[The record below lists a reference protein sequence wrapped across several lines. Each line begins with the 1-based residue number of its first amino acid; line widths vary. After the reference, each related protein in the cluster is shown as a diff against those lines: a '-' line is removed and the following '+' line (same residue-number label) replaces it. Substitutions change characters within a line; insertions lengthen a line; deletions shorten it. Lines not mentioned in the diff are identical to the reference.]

1 MDSNRRVCNWI
12 SYTVFL
18 FGYMTGTVL
27 PGKNP
32 TTSFNLECTYDFDQL
47 MQCQLELQ
55 NCTEYSMTLPAGYAS
70 EENCTVQQCGIGKCC
85 CSFKLMRVLGEI
97 LTAKVWKDGN
107 IMESKAIN
115 VTESIKPKTP
125 EIKSVTESE
134 GNFEVRW
141 TSNITGFLND
151 YMTAELTYYKKGETE
166 KTSEH
171 FKPVTTTDGL
181 NYYVIKGQDLDPSSA
196 YVVSVKS
203 FLSLSDK
210 FSDSSEEWEF
220 ETGPSHHNL
229 MLVIIITL
237 SIAAVILSVAKYG
250 CYAKLRKIYYDAV
263 PKATNPS
270 FLNINPSEQK
280 VRQVLKLE
288 DFITTPICV
297 ETLIPDDSELG
308 SKMSLTDTSCGSLQ
322 QSSGISTG
330 SSDLSYTNTE
340 SPVAVNGEPSIAKA
354 AKNELCKIFPN
365 ICPILPVS
373 TSLPAQSNNTQGS
386 ELLSE
391 TGPGVSAF
399 ENKTYS
405 FLIPGCL
412 HQTMTDKLKTQ
423 GTAEMLCDSN
433 YHPSNSGME
442 RCPDHQVPA
451 CQVPAQLSGI
461 SPSAVSPLLST
472 AMSYQEVPI
481 CVPIG
486 SHSVLAVDDDYQ
498 EIPSLVREPD
508 VSLLEHRNTEHKEH
522 LDKLEEESL
531 RKSPE
536 SILSPVVPVQ
546 DGQRVSELQV
556 PTFCFTST
564 NCSVPIITESG
575 YQSV

>member
-1 MDSNRRVCNWI
+1 
-12 SYTVFL
+12 
-18 FGYMTGTVL
+18 
-27 PGKNP
+27 
-32 TTSFNLECTYDFDQL
+32 
-47 MQCQLELQ
+47 
-55 NCTEYSMTLPAGYAS
+55 
-70 EENCTVQQCGIGKCC
+70 
-85 CSFKLMRVLGEI
+85 
-97 LTAKVWKDGN
+97 
-107 IMESKAIN
+107 
-115 VTESIKPKTP
+115 
-125 EIKSVTESE
+125 
-134 GNFEVRW
+134 
-141 TSNITGFLND
+141 
-151 YMTAELTYYKKGETE
+151 
-166 KTSEH
+166 
-171 FKPVTTTDGL
+171 
-181 NYYVIKGQDLDPSSA
+181 
-196 YVVSVKS
+196 
-203 FLSLSDK
+203 
-210 FSDSSEEWEF
+210 
-220 ETGPSHHNL
+220 
-229 MLVIIITL
+229 
-237 SIAAVILSVAKYG
+237 
-250 CYAKLRKIYYDAV
+250 
-263 PKATNPS
+263 
-270 FLNINPSEQK
+270 
-280 VRQVLKLE
+280 
-288 DFITTPICV
+288 
-297 ETLIPDDSELG
+297 
-308 SKMSLTDTSCGSLQ
+308 MSLTDTSCGSLQ

-386 ELLSE
+386 ELFSE

-412 HQTMTDKLKTQ
+412 HQTMTDKLNTQ

-451 CQVPAQLSGI
+451 CQVPVQLSGI

>member
-1 MDSNRRVCNWI
+1 MDSNRQVCNWI
-12 SYTVFL
+12 SYTVLL
-18 FGYMTGTVL
+18 FGYITATVL

-32 TTSFNLECTYDFDQL
+32 TIGFNIECTYDFVQV
-47 MQCQLELQ
+47 MQCELELQ
-55 NCTEYSMTLPAGYAS
+55 NCTEYSMTLQDD
-70 EENCTVQQCGIGKCC
+70 ENCTVQQCGIGKCC
-85 CSFKLMRVLGEI
+85 YSFTVMRVLGET

-115 VTESIKPKTP
+115 VTESIKPRTP
-125 EIKSVTESE
+125 TIKSVNESK
-134 GNFEVRW
+134 GNFEVMW
-141 TSNITGFLND
+141 TSEMEGFLNNE
-151 YMTAELTYYKKGETE
+151 MTAELTYYKKGETE
-166 KTSEH
+166 KTSGR
-171 FKPVTTTDGL
+171 FKPATVDGL

-203 FLSLSDK
+203 FLSLSGK

-220 ETGPSHHNL
+220 KTGPSRHNL

-263 PKATNPS
+263 PKTTNPS

-280 VRQVLKLE
+280 VLKLE
-288 DFITTPICV
+288 HFIIAPISV

-308 SKMSLTDTSCGSLQ
+308 SKMALTDTSCGSLQ
-322 QSSGISTG
+322 QSSGVSTG

-340 SPVAVNGEPSIAKA
+340 SPVAVNGESSIAKA

-365 ICPILPVS
+365 ICPVLPVS
-373 TSLPAQSNNTQGS
+373 TSLPTQSNDTQGS
-386 ELLSE
+386 ELFSE
-391 TGPGVSAF
+391 TSSGVSAF
-399 ENKTYS
+399 ENKTYP

-412 HQTMTDKLKTQ
+412 HLTMTDNLNTQ
-423 GTAEMLCDSN
+423 GTAEMLCDSS

-442 RCPDHQVPA
+442 RCPDHQTPA

-461 SPSAVSPLLST
+461 SPSVVSPLLST
-472 AMSYQEVPI
+472 DMSYQEVPI

-486 SHSVLAVDDDYQ
+486 SHSFLAVDDDYQ
-498 EIPSLVREPD
+498 EIPSLVRQPD

-536 SILSPVVPVQ
+536 SIIGPVVPVQ

-556 PTFCFTST
+556 PTCFIST
-564 NCSVPIITESG
+564 NCSAPIITESG
-575 YQSV
+575 YQSL